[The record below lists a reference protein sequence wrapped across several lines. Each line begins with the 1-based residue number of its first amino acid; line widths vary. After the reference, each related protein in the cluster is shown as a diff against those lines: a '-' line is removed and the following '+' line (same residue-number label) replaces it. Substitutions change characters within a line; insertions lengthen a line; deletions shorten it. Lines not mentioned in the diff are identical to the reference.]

1 MEIEQIMSYFSSCGL
16 PLNTEKALQFRQY
29 QALIRQENRKLNLT
43 RILQPQAILEEHFY
57 DALAWLP
64 AGRLQPAA
72 RLLDLGTG
80 AGFPGIPLK
89 IVLPSLKMYLLEAT
103 RKKIIFLKKV
113 IKELNLREVTLFQQR
128 AEVLARGELR
138 ESFAWVT
145 ARALAPL
152 AAALELALPLVR
164 VGGFFWAWKGPAV
177 FQELAQAEHILAR
190 CGGKLIDQFNY
201 RLPQGNKERT
211 ILIFKKVAPAEDY
224 FPRRDGIP
232 QKRPLFNKN

>member
-1 MEIEQIMSYFSSCGL
+1 MEVEEILTYFLACGI
-16 PLNTEKALQFRQY
+16 PLSAEKAFQFRQY
-29 QALIRQENRKLNLT
+29 MALIRQENRKLNLT
-43 RILQPQAILEEHFY
+43 RIILPQAILEEHFY

-64 AGRLQPAA
+64 AGRVQPAA
-72 RLLDLGTG
+72 KLLDLGTG

-89 IVLPSLKMYLLEAT
+89 IVLPHLKIHLVEAT
-103 RKKIIFLKKV
+103 RKKVLFLKKV
-113 IKELNLREVTLFQQR
+113 KRALKLKKVTLWQQR

-164 VGGFFWAWKGPAV
+164 VGGYFWAWKGPAV
-177 FQELAQAEHILAR
+177 FRELTQAENILAR
-190 CGGKLIDQFNY
+190 CGGKLVDQVKY

-211 ILIFKKVAPAEDY
+211 ILIFEKVAPAEEC

-232 QKRPLFNKN
+232 QKKPLFNKN